1 MPKDGGIPEKT
12 NDFNSYLNYV
22 IPHLKKHK
30 ERLSIGNEQMEQLLA
45 GWGEANAG
53 GKYPRGSWNDL
64 YARKIDPL
72 TSTSMVKRELRSKRK
87 LIDKLLRKIYA
98 HSVYRMNAEDS
109 SITNRFVRKKK
120 NSRAPVPDRFPEQY
134 VKKLEHAVITFR
146 FRDPKFPSLRRNPPQ
161 FRFIQIEG
169 EIYRGKKIYGVKN
182 ETTGKS
188 IFRLKLDMKHVG
200 MKLRIRSRYYNTRGQ
215 GPWSYWLDT
224 III

>member
-12 NDFNSYLNYV
+12 SDFNAYIKTV
-22 IPHLKKHK
+22 IPHLK
-30 ERLSIGNEQMEQLLA
+30 ENQVRLNISEEEMEEVRA
-45 GWGEANAG
+45 AWGEINAEG
-53 GKYPRGSWNDL
+53 NYPRGSWNDL
-64 YARKIDPL
+64 YARKINPL
-72 TSTSMVKRELRSKRK
+72 TSTSVVKWELRSKRK
-87 LIDKLLRKIYA
+87 FIDKLLRKIYA

-109 SITNRFVRKKK
+109 AITGRRKRKEK

-169 EIYRGKKIYGVKN
+169 EIYKGKKIYGMKH

-200 MKLRIRSRYYNTRGQ
+200 MKLRIRSRYYNRRGQ